1 MTTPTSVEIHG
12 TAAPGFEP
20 VRDAF
25 RANFEA
31 GAEVGASFAA
41 TVDGKYV
48 VDIWGGCADAACT
61 RPWQQNTIANVFS
74 TTKAVVALAVAMLAD
89 RGLLDYDAPVV
100 KYWPEFGRN
109 GKQAIT
115 VAHLLSHQSGL
126 AGITKPVEHFY
137 DWDTLIHALEDET
150 PWWEP
155 GTANGYHALTYG
167 YLVGEVIRRIGG
179 QSVGTFIRK
188 EIARPLGA
196 DFLLGFGPEEDAR
209 IAEMVPPEEAFA
221 DLAPDSMLVRVMSNP
236 PFDNGA
242 ASTRE
247 WRAAEIPAAN
257 GHGNARSC
265 ARIMSALACG
275 GEVDGVRLLSQAA
288 IDRAITEQCYREDL
302 VLMIP
307 MRWGLG
313 FMLASPDMPLGPNA
327 RTFGHG
333 GAGGSL
339 AIADLNARTS
349 WAYVMNKMAATTVG
363 DTRVASIATA
373 FYTALANA

>member
-12 TAAPGFEP
+12 TVAPGFEP

-31 GAEVGASFAA
+31 GTEIGSSFAA
-41 TVDGKYV
+41 TLDGKYV
-48 VDIWGGCADAACT
+48 VDIWGGYADAACT
-61 RPWQQNTIANVFS
+61 RPWQENTIANVFS
-74 TTKAVVALAVAMLAD
+74 TTKAVVAIAAAMLAD
-89 RGLLDYDAPVV
+89 RGLLDYDKPVAH
-100 KYWPEFGRN
+100 YWPEFARN
-109 GKQAIT
+109 GKEKIT
-115 VAHLLSHQSGL
+115 VAQIMSHQSGV
-126 AGITKPVEHFY
+126 AGVTKPVTDFY
-137 DWDTLIHALEDET
+137 SWDALIHAIEEET

-167 YLVGEVIRRIGG
+167 HLVGEVIRRITG

-188 EIARPLGA
+188 EIAEPLGA
-196 DFLLGFGPEEDAR
+196 DFLLGFGPEKDAR
-209 IAEMVPPEEAFA
+209 IAEMIPPAEAFA
-221 DLAPDSMLVRVMSNP
+221 DFAPDSMMMRVTANP
-236 PFDNGA
+236 PFENEA
-242 ASTRE
+242 ANTRE

-265 ARIMSALACG
+265 ARILSALACG
-275 GEVDGVRLLSQAA
+275 GEVDGVRLLSQKA
-288 IDRAITEQCYREDL
+288 IERAITEQCYREDL
-302 VLMIP
+302 VILLK

-313 FMLASPDMPLGPNA
+313 FMLASPDMPLGPNP

-339 AIADLNARTS
+339 AVADLDAHVS

-363 DTRVASIATA
+363 DSRVGSIATA
-373 FYTALANA
+373 FYTSLAGS